1 MTDLNTEIEEAVA
14 DNRRQPLENLA
25 RRLRVER
32 PQSLSRVDLEAA
44 VLAAVRPRVA
54 EVTGGSAEAVARY
67 LPGNYRVGGELPT
80 GEIVVIGRDS
90 CGWTLEDY
98 VLRQW
103 GGRLMP
109 LYYLLTED
117 DKLVGTVHAAS
128 IHEASRKFR
137 TLPEWARPG
146 AAKVRRID

>member
-54 EVTGGSAEAVARY
+54 EVTGGSAEAV
-67 LPGNYRVGGELPT
+67 PT

>member
-54 EVTGGSAEAVARY
+54 EV
-67 LPGNYRVGGELPT
+67 GGELPT

-109 LYYLLTED
+109 LYYLLPED